1 MKRNHS
7 EHTGS
12 NVDTALRLFQVIR
25 IIHITCIIQIQDWHG
40 DPQLF
45 FHRVVIG
52 GFGGV
57 IMRAQFLVD
66 ILSRLTMFT
75 DWLM

>member
-1 MKRNHS
+1 MHNSDSGLAR
-7 EHTGS
+7 GS
-12 NVDTALRLFQVIR
+12 PAIF
-25 IIHITCIIQIQDWHG
+25 
-40 DPQLF
+40 PQG
-45 FHRVVIG
+45 RYRG
-52 GFGGV
+52 GGV